1 MKQIT
6 TKIISL
12 TSLLV
17 LTTILIIISGCTSN
31 SQQHAVSQTDG
42 KMKIAV
48 TFFPLYDLTKDI
60 AGEKADVYSI
70 IPNGIEP
77 HDFEPTIDAIKK
89 LNSADAFVTIGIEF
103 QQTEQKLIDAVNP
116 NIKLIS
122 SSKGLELINLKSETG
137 SVPELGNQGNQS
149 NTINSEGKTGKD
161 THIWLSPKNMILMAE
176 NIAEGLKSVNLNNA
190 EYYDSGLNKTLSKL
204 VQLDKEYKEGLSNC
218 SKDTILVSH
227 NAFAYLARDYG
238 FNFISI
244 SGLSPELEPS
254 PQQIKQ
260 LVDIA
265 KEKNLKY
272 IFYESLVDPRVSQ
285 TIAKETGAQTLEL
298 DPIEGSNDPNADY
311 FSIMRKNL
319 ENLKIALE
327 CK

>member
-12 TSLLV
+12 TSLLT
-17 LTTILIIISGCTSN
+17 LMTILIIVSGCTSS
-31 SQQHAVSQTDG
+31 SQHQAVSQTDG
-42 KMKIAV
+42 KLKIAA
-48 TFFPLYDLTKDI
+48 TFFPLYDITKDI
-60 AGEKADVYSI
+60 AGNKADIYSI
-70 IPNGIEP
+70 IPDGVEP

-137 SVPELGNQGNQS
+137 SVPELS
-149 NTINSEGKTGKD
+149 ISESGKDLGTETGKD
-161 THIWLSPKNMILMAE
+161 THIWLSPRNMEFMAK
-176 NIAEGLKSVNLNNA
+176 NIAEGLKSINSANADYYDANLNI
-190 EYYDSGLNKTLSKL
+190 TLSKL
-204 VQLDKEYKEGLSNC
+204 IQLDTEYKDGLSNC

-227 NAFAYLARDYG
+227 NAFAYLAKDYG

-244 SGLSPELEPS
+244 SGISPELEPS

-265 KEKNLKY
+265 NKKNLKY

-285 TIAKETGAQTLEL
+285 TVAKEIGAQTLEL